1 MVEAIPSDVRVEIDT
16 HLDDSAIS
24 DILTRIKRG
33 WQRAYDGSDFD
44 DTQHIADFEATL
56 AALRIA
62 EGRDR
67 RAEDVQSGRTQQT
80 YETAEI
86 DNLRQRL
93 RRLDPGEEFGHDGS
107 VVRDTDRYVA
117 NTDL

>member
-1 MVEAIPSDVRVEIDT
+1 MAEALPADVRVEIDT
-16 HLDDSAIS
+16 HLDDPAIS
-24 DILTRIKRG
+24 DILTRIERE
-33 WQRAYDGSDFD
+33 WQRASDSSDFE

-86 DNLRQRL
+86 DNLRQRV
-93 RRLDPGEEFGHDGS
+93 RRLDPGDSFGRPGH
-107 VVRDTDRYVA
+107 VVRDSDRYTTRT
-117 NTDL
+117 NS

>member
-1 MVEAIPSDVRVEIDT
+1 MPEADTDAVRVEIDT
-16 HLDDSAIS
+16 YLKDLEISHVLD
-24 DILTRIKRG
+24 RVERE
-33 WQRAYDGSDFD
+33 WQREYDSSVFE
-44 DTQHIADFEATL
+44 DTAHIQDFEATL

-67 RAEDVQSGRTQQT
+67 RASDAQSGRTRQT

-86 DNLRQRL
+86 DNLRKRL
-93 RRLDPGEEFGHDGS
+93 RRLDPGDKFGHDGS
-107 VVRDTDRYVA
+107 VVRDTDRHVT